1 MGFRLRRSRRTGSP
15 SRWCTRS
22 NALMSLSAQSSGS
35 SHADSSFTAGERTHG
50 LQGGLS
56 SKSALH
62 PYIRE
67 RIYRLCK
74 QIVGDPQEIVLD
86 GEGVVRPA
94 VREPLGIHESISISQ
109 QDYEDAIALADQCL
123 ADASKKG
130 IPASE
135 IGEAIDD
142 LADFMVGA
150 IEEAEERDE
159 HAHQWE
165 SDKEAAELVDAK
177 AIEDAEEDA
186 EEDEEDEDEKQ

>member
-1 MGFRLRRSRRTGSP
+1 MTER
-15 SRWCTRS
+15 
-22 NALMSLSAQSSGS
+22 ALAFVDEWVSGHVRAQD
-35 SHADSSFTAGERTHG
+35 AD
-50 LQGGLS
+50 
-56 SKSALH
+56 
-62 PYIRE
+62 
-67 RIYRLCK
+67 
-74 QIVGDPQEIVLD
+74 GDLEA
-86 GEGVVRPA
+86 PA
-94 VREPLGIHESISISQ
+94 K
-109 QDYEDAIALADQCL
+109 ALADQCL

-165 SDKEAAELVDAK
+165 SDKEAAEPVDAK